1 VGGDHLLSVSACARS
16 REGNEGRGIGGC
28 NLAIPLSPTPSW
40 SVQLAQPHRASHV
53 VFKPSQAA
61 TTEPQGLTTPT
72 DYGQYVV
79 DILAKQNQLSGTI
92 DQAVLRD
99 CLGLSSSFL
108 MTDVTMNPTAGLASW
123 NAGFNRLV
131 DVMVALHS
139 RGQLELGTVNAASKA
154 CSECWS
160 VAGSWRNMEE
170 VRNCVRIVAEKLQSL
185 LDENGSTFGGNRV
198 YTP

>member
-1 VGGDHLLSVSACARS
+1 
-16 REGNEGRGIGGC
+16 
-28 NLAIPLSPTPSW
+28 
-40 SVQLAQPHRASHV
+40 VQVAQPHRASHV

-61 TTEPQGLTTPT
+61 TTEPQEPTTPT

-79 DILAKQNQLSGTI
+79 DILAKQNQLTGTI

-131 DVMVALHS
+131 DIMVVLH
-139 RGQLELGTVNAASKA
+139 RKGQLELDTVNAASKA

-170 VRNCVRIVAEKLQSL
+170 VRQCVKLVAEKLQDL
-185 LDENGSTFGGNRV
+185 LDENGRTFGGNRV